1 MAVIEAVLFD
11 CDGTLVD
18 SEKLAASLLVELLG
32 GFGIA
37 LGLSEVLR
45 LVRGVKFEA
54 FLAGLCGRYP
64 QLDAESVRH
73 DYRERS
79 LLLFRQHLEPMPGAL
94 EFVHGLALKKAVASN
109 GPRAKIETCLTS
121 VGLLESF
128 EGHIVS
134 AYEVGSWKPEPGLI
148 LHAAERLGVKPERC
162 LLIDD
167 SLQGI
172 EAGLAAGAR
181 VLGFDPGGLLDPASC
196 PVPII
201 GHMMAAQAYLEA

>member
-64 QLDAESVRH
+64 QLDAESVRR

-79 LLLFRQHLEPMPGAL
+79 LPLFRQHLEPMPERMFL
-94 EFVHGLALKKAVASN
+94 YMPFMHSESLVVHEEAV
-109 GPRAKIETCLTS
+109 RLFT
-121 VGLLESF
+121 
-128 EGHIVS
+128 
-134 AYEVGSWKPEPGLI
+134 
-148 LHAAERLGVKPERC
+148 RLG
-162 LLIDD
+162 DD
-167 SLQGI
+167 EVTAFEIAHRL
-172 EAGLAAGAR
+172 R
-181 VLGFDPGGLLDPASC
+181 VA
-196 PVPII
+196 
-201 GHMMAAQAYLEA
+201 